1 MRVKETTSLEVTV
14 DKRHIISIGERL
26 YAESVELLREL
37 VNNAYDADATEVRV
51 EIAPDRVVVRDDGS
65 GMDAEGLRQ
74 YFRIG
79 SDEKVIR
86 SVSPRFGRDRIGQF
100 GIGKFASL
108 AAAMTFEIV
117 TRRGDFA
124 ARVVFDKRQWESSC
138 SAWNLPC
145 EILEPG
151 SVAGD
156 GTTVILSELTK
167 PFNID
172 EAEETIKDGVP
183 LKAPNFAVFLNG
195 RPVLPRTYSGQR
207 LPVLEGCPY
216 GVVNGEIVIIPKS
229 AATTKDLGI
238 DVKVKGVTVKKEL
251 FGMETWGPA
260 MARVKGEINANFLP
274 ITSDRSNF
282 VTDSD
287 EYRQFL
293 KVMEKVVSLIEKRLG
308 KDADRREDRRA
319 GRAVKEALKRIH
331 RALALNPDFSPFGPI
346 PYGDEKGVG
355 GAAAEEAS
363 AASGAETV
371 SGETAEGGT
380 PTPSPRPKPK
390 KRRNP
395 LVKKITP
402 NAIVRRIKLG
412 QSAVS
417 VCMDFFG
424 EASPE
429 CFAEGNVVYIN
440 RDHPLFMRE
449 ARKAASFTMYIAR
462 LMTQELALMTETKS
476 PRLAFTRQ
484 SKLLKDAF
492 GEDSESEPGR

>member
-37 VNNAYDADATEVRV
+37 VNNAYDADATKVRV
-51 EIAPDRVVVRDDGS
+51 EIAPDRVTVRDNGA
-65 GMDAEGLRQ
+65 GMDAEGLKQ

-79 SDEKVIR
+79 SDEKVVR
-86 SVSPRFGRDRIGQF
+86 PVSPRFGRDRVGQF

-108 AAAMTFEIV
+108 AAAMAFEIV

-124 ARVVFDKRQWESSC
+124 ARVVFDKRQWESSL
-138 SAWNLPC
+138 SAWRLPC
-145 EILEPG
+145 EILQPDAA
-151 SVAGD
+151 AGD
-156 GTTVILSELTK
+156 GTIVILSELTK
-167 PFNID
+167 PFD
-172 EAEETIKDGVP
+172 LAEAEETIKDGVP

-195 RPVLPRTYSGQR
+195 KPVLPRTYSGQR
-207 LPVLEGCPY
+207 LPVLEGCSY
-216 GVVNGEIVIIPKS
+216 GAVAGEIVIIPQS

-293 KVMEKVVSLIEKRLG
+293 KVMENVVALIEKKLG

-319 GRAVKEALKRIH
+319 GRAVKEALLRIH

-355 GAAAEEAS
+355 GAAAEGKP
-363 AASGAETV
+363 AASGEEV
-371 SGETAEGGT
+371 PSGEGG
-380 PTPSPRPKPK
+380 PQAQALKPKPK
-390 KRRNP
+390 KKRNP

-424 EASPE
+424 EMSPE

-440 RDHPLFMRE
+440 RDHPLFKRE
-449 ARKAASFTMYIAR
+449 SRKSASFTMYIAR
-462 LMTQELALMTETKS
+462 LMTQEIALMKETKS

-492 GEDSESEPGR
+492 AEDLADKPE